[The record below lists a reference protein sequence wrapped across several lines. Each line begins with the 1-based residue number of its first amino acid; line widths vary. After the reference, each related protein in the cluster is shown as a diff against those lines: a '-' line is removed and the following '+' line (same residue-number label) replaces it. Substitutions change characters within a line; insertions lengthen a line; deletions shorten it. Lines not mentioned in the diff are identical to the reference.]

1 MSPSSRKQ
9 KQATAVGLKS
19 YKVTVIVLLGHTCI
33 QSSLHE
39 VLQKSDNMTAIEV
52 TFKRQLEW
60 RKERKNLSVL
70 FTLIKV
76 QLLRNSR
83 QHYMVQLYLFPHQVF
98 LEGV

>member
-9 KQATAVGLKS
+9 KQAVGLKS

-39 VLQKSDNMTAIEV
+39 VLQKSDNMIAIEV

-60 RKERKNLSVL
+60 RKEKK
-70 FTLIKV
+70 T
-76 QLLRNSR
+76 
-83 QHYMVQLYLFPHQVF
+83 
-98 LEGV
+98 

>member
-39 VLQKSDNMTAIEV
+39 VLQKTDNIIAIEV
-52 TFKRQLEW
+52 KD
-60 RKERKNLSVL
+60 S
-70 FTLIKV
+70 
-76 QLLRNSR
+76 
-83 QHYMVQLYLFPHQVF
+83 
-98 LEGV
+98 